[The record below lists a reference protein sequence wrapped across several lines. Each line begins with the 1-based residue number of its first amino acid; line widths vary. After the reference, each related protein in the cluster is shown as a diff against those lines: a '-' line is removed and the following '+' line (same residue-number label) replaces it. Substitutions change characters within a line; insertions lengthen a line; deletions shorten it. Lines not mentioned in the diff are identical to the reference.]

1 METQEKNLFDQ
12 AAKTPSVSEVFAK
25 ETKKDVSAHDIFAA
39 NENLI
44 TLIENRNPNLIARAQ
59 EKTART
65 VSGLFSATNIVLII
79 NMLAITAL
87 VAYLLLRKPAATVP
101 TAVNNAATSAP
112 TAGTAE
118 PDSLDYTK
126 ANPNL
131 DKAISWQV
139 AEELYR
145 TGKYHDASYVFHR
158 LAENITANTAS
169 DEFIRDFLS
178 LRKALSLHQMD
189 YNADSSELFTIAL
202 SSGSPVV
209 RAMANYHLAFIES
222 RNKQYLSVRT
232 RAYRVLALIR
242 AFQDSFSPDLPADC
256 YFMVAETLTRKIMV
270 LSNASDTMPGKLW
283 TDTMRIESIPKMDQE
298 QLRTFLQ
305 AGVYNISEGALN
317 PVIEKNS
324 NLTVGSQ
331 WSAICMDA
339 PLEELL
345 ARFGSATGMNMTWQN
360 GADSFSQRST
370 TLYLPAA
377 SKQYVAEVAAGSAG
391 LIARFSDDEA
401 LIYNPEMYESLA
413 QYKDLLA
420 REAISVW
427 RYFLLRYR
435 GDDRTANAHFALGL
449 IQDHTDETIA
459 ALGEYKLVASRYST
473 NNLAPYA
480 LLNSSRL
487 KTKIRDYTGAT
498 QDLTELIIQYPDFK
512 MADQAS
518 LYLAE
523 ATMYNGLFDD
533 AIRMFYKAYNLDI
546 NPQSQQTAAY
556 GLANCFHKTEQY
568 EKAREWFIHAIEMTG
583 NASDDRLKPAYYML
597 GETYLQ
603 LGDDKKAA
611 DALKNA
617 VDDPANKEQFVKV
630 TLKLVEAEIRQ
641 ENFVTALNT
650 LENIPAEQLAQE
662 HATEVLIKK
671 ATVFRLLDIP
681 DTAISLL
688 RHKIEFIADS
698 TQRAKL
704 SLELARCYMQVGDI
718 RVAREEL
725 SDVISDM
732 PPGPETLQAQLLLAE
747 ATVKLE
753 EYDQAR
759 ITCLDF
765 LNSGIND
772 PTIQQQALSLL
783 GRCYTE
789 LNLHDKA
796 ALAYAGI
803 FDRAVL
809 ERN

>member
-12 AAKTPSVSEVFAK
+12 AARTPSVSEVFAK
-25 ETKKDVSAHDIFAA
+25 ETKKDVSARDIFAA
-39 NENLI
+39 DENLI
-44 TLIENRNPNLIARAQ
+44 TLIESRNPSLIARAQ
-59 EKTART
+59 KKAVRTA
-65 VSGLFSATNIVLII
+65 SGLFSATNIVLIV

-87 VAYLLLRKPAATVP
+87 VAYLLLRKPAPAVP
-101 TAVNNAATSAP
+101 TAVNNVATPPATTS
-112 TAGTAE
+112 TAE
-118 PDSLDYTK
+118 PGSPDYTR
-126 ANPNL
+126 ANPKL
-131 DKAISWQV
+131 DEAVSWQV

-145 TGKYHDASYVFHR
+145 TGEYHDASYVFHR
-158 LAENITANTAS
+158 LAENITANTAG
-169 DEFIRDFLS
+169 DEFIRDFLN

-189 YNADSSELFTIAL
+189 YNADSSEMFTIAL
-202 SSGSPVV
+202 GSGSPVV
-209 RAMANYHLAFIES
+209 RALANYHLAFIEG
-222 RNKQYLSVRT
+222 RNKQYLSART

-242 AFQDSFSPDLPADC
+242 AFQDSFSPNLPADC
-256 YFMVAETLTRKIMV
+256 YFMVAENLTRKIMT
-270 LSNASDTMPGKLW
+270 LSNATDTLPGKLW
-283 TDTMRIESIPKMDQE
+283 TDTMRIEAIPKMDQE

-305 AGVYNISEGALN
+305 AGVYNISVGALS

-339 PLEELL
+339 PLEEML
-345 ARFGSATGMNMTWQN
+345 ARFAAATGMNMTWQN
-360 GADSFSQRST
+360 GADSYSQRST
-370 TLYLPAA
+370 TLYLPQA
-377 SKQYVAEVAAGSAG
+377 SKQYVAEVAVGSAG
-391 LIARFSDDEA
+391 LIARFRDDNA
-401 LIYNPEMYESLA
+401 IIYNPEMYESLA

-435 GDDRTANAHFALGL
+435 GDHRTPNAHFALGL
-449 IQDHTDETIA
+449 IQDHADETIG
-459 ALGEYKLVASRYST
+459 ALGEYKLVASRYSAS
-473 NNLAPYA
+473 NLAPYA

-523 ATMYNGLFDD
+523 ATMRNGLFDD

-556 GLANCFHKTEQY
+556 GLANCFYKTKQY
-568 EKAREWFIHAIEMTG
+568 EKAREWFTHAIEMTG

-617 VDDPANKEQFVKV
+617 VDNPANKEQFIKV

-671 ATVFRLLDIP
+671 ATVLRLLDIP
-681 DTAISLL
+681 DTAISML
-688 RHKIEFIADS
+688 RHKIEFIADA

-704 SLELARCYMQVGDI
+704 SFELARCYMQVGDI

-732 PPGPETLQAQLLLAE
+732 PPGPKALQAQLLLAE
-747 ATVKLE
+747 ATMELQ
-753 EYDQAR
+753 EYAQVR
-759 ITCLDF
+759 ITCLNL
-765 LNSGIND
+765 LNSGVND
-772 PTIQQQALSLL
+772 PAMRQQALSLL
-783 GRCYTE
+783 GKSYTE
-789 LNLHDKA
+789 LDQHDKA

-803 FDRAVL
+803 FDKAGS